1 MGGLVSIGGRP
12 SAGAVAQMLQG
23 TIGVL
28 STAGTA
34 RSN

>member
-1 MGGLVSIGGRP
+1 MGGLVPTGASP
-12 SAGAVAQMLQG
+12 SGAAVAQMLQG
-23 TIGVL
+23 SMGVL